1 MTIRMLIDAN
11 HPEET
16 RVAVL
21 DNTRLIE
28 LDFEVANKRPIKGNI
43 YLAKVTRVEPS
54 LQAAFV
60 EYGNN
65 RQGFLPFAEIHPD
78 YFRIP
83 IADREALIETE
94 EAEGTSET
102 ESVASG
108 DDGRYGED
116 APTDVET
123 VATRDDEDDR
133 RPRRNLKRIYKIQEV
148 IKKRQILLVQVTKE
162 ERGNKGAALTTYLSL
177 AGRYCV
183 LMPNSHKGGGVSRKI
198 TDAGERR
205 RMKEIMSELELPQGI
220 AVILRTAGIDRTKV
234 EIKRDYEY
242 LLRQWDEI
250 RQLTL
255 QSTAPALIYEEG
267 DLIRRSLRDIY
278 QRDTDEIWVE
288 GEEAYK
294 AAKAFMKMLIPSHA
308 KKVQQYKDP
317 VVPLFQRYQVERQI
331 DGILK
336 PVCPLPSGGYLVIN
350 QTEALVSI
358 DVNSGK
364 AIRERHI
371 EETALRTN
379 LEAADEVARQLRLR
393 DLAGLLVIDFID
405 MEDRRNNQTVER
417 RLKDAL
423 RSDRARIQ
431 VGRISSFGLLE
442 MSRQRLRPA
451 LGEINTHLCDHCAGA
466 GRVPSVEAAAL
477 QLLRALEEE
486 GLHNRSAEVNV
497 TVTGSVAL
505 YLFNYKR
512 TALAE
517 LEARYHLR
525 ITLLTDETLVPPYFR
540 IETALELTPEERTAH
555 HTESHAAFLAS
566 RAESEEDEKNR
577 ARRRGGRGDSERSG
591 SGRRRGRDQQDED
604 GDSLTSARSDRDE
617 DDVLGDNGV
626 QFVDDETKSEGAG
639 EESSGVL
646 SSEEDRPGRRRRRRR
661 RGGRRNRGEGRETD
675 DRAATGDTATERASG
690 ISIEEAMGLVP
701 ATSDD
706 DEADAE
712 ERTTGENGDGTGD
725 ETPARRRRRR
735 GGRRRSGRRAGPRT
749 EGAQGED
756 TEDSGD
762 EDSATDD
769 STTEASAEPAEA
781 LVAEPVTEE
790 PVKAQRVAK
799 PRAPR
804 RSAHQAAAAPAGEGT
819 LASEAPAADMTV
831 ETAAPAQSVASA
843 SVVPAHETAAPAE
856 EAPRPARKR
865 PEADANVSVITDSPP
880 EPKRGWWSRFVN

>member
-1 MTIRMLIDAN
+1 MLIDAN

-65 RQGFLPFAEIHPD
+65 KQGFLPFAEIHPD

-83 IADREALIETE
+83 VADREALIETE
-94 EAEGTSET
+94 E
-102 ESVASG
+102 
-108 DDGRYGED
+108 
-116 APTDVET
+116 VET
-123 VATRDDEDDR
+123 VATTEEPLATDANGDPDVDAPAEAETIITRDDEDER
-133 RPRRNLKRIYKIQEV
+133 RPRHNLKRIYKIQEV

-198 TDAGERR
+198 TDATERR

-288 GEEAYK
+288 GEEGYK

-317 VVPLFQRYQVERQI
+317 VVPLFQRFQVERQI

-417 RLKDAL
+417 RLKEAL
-423 RSDRARIQ
+423 KTDRARIQ
-431 VGRISSFGLLE
+431 VGRISGFGLLE

-451 LGEINTHLCDHCAGA
+451 LGEINTHVCEHCAGA
-466 GRVPSVEAAAL
+466 GRVSSVEASAL

-486 GLHNRSAEVNV
+486 GLHNRSAEVKV
-497 TVTGSVAL
+497 SVPGTIAL
-505 YLFNYKR
+505 YLFNHKR
-512 TALAE
+512 AALTE
-517 LEARYHLR
+517 LEQRYHLH
-525 ITLLTDETLVPPYFR
+525 ITMATDESLAPPYFK
-540 IETALELTPEERTAH
+540 IETTLELTPEERTAF

-566 RAESEEDEKNR
+566 RAESEEEERNR
-577 ARRRGGRGDSERSG
+577 GRRRGSRTPQGRGGRGRERG
-591 SGRRRGRDQQDED
+591 EEEHETTFTPERED
-604 GDSLTSARSDRDE
+604 DDIIGDS
-617 DDVLGDNGV
+617 NV
-626 QFVDDETKSEGAG
+626 QFSDEERTASSPGDAAG
-639 EESSGVL
+639 EE
-646 SSEEDRPGRRRRRRR
+646 ERPGRRRRRR
-661 RGGRRNRGEGRETD
+661 RGGRRNRGGDRRETGD
-675 DRAATGDTATERASG
+675 LAAATPGETEMGASSTV
-690 ISIEEAMGLVP
+690 SIEEAMGLVP
-701 ATSDD
+701 ADTDQAFERGD
-706 DEADAE
+706 ADGDADE
-712 ERTTGENGDGTGD
+712 GDK
-725 ETPARRRRRR
+725 PARRRRR
-735 GGRRRSGRRAGPRT
+735 GGRRRSGRRGDAAPDMT
-749 EGAQGED
+749 TSED
-756 TEDSGD
+756 TGEDSGD
-762 EDSATDD
+762 AAAEATDAPIAATD
-769 STTEASAEPAEA
+769 AKPAKQSLAAETVLVVAPPVAAPAAVYSTAPVEA
-781 LVAEPVTEE
+781 PVTE
-790 PVKAQRVAK
+790 
-799 PRAPR
+799 
-804 RSAHQAAAAPAGEGT
+804 T
-819 LASEAPAADMTV
+819 
-831 ETAAPAQSVASA
+831 
-843 SVVPAHETAAPAE
+843 
-856 EAPRPARKR
+856 PRPARQR
-865 PEADANVSVITDSPP
+865 PDPDPNVSVILDSPP
-880 EPKRGWWSRFVN
+880 EPKKGWWSRFVN

>member
-94 EAEGTSET
+94 EVESAALSDDTDEAENTG
-102 ESVASG
+102 VSG
-108 DDGRYGED
+108 EQDAD
-116 APTDVET
+116 APTEAET
-123 VATRDDEDDR
+123 VTTRDDEDER
-133 RPRRNLKRIYKIQEV
+133 RPRHTLKRNYKIQEV
-148 IKKRQILLVQVTKE
+148 IKKRQILLIQVTKE

-198 TDAGERR
+198 TDATERR

-220 AVILRTAGIDRTKV
+220 SVILRTAGIDRTKV

-288 GEEAYK
+288 GEEGYK

-317 VVPLFQRYQVERQI
+317 VVPLFQRFQVERQI

-336 PVCPLPSGGYLVIN
+336 PVCTLPSGGYLVIN

-405 MEDRRNNQTVER
+405 MEDRRNNQNVER

-423 RSDRARIQ
+423 RADRARIQ
-431 VGRISSFGLLE
+431 VGRISGFGLLE

-451 LGEINTHLCDHCAGA
+451 LGEINTHVCEHCAGT
-466 GRVPSVEAAAL
+466 GRVSSVEASAL

-486 GLHNRSAEVNV
+486 GLHNRSAEVKV
-497 TVTGSVAL
+497 SVPETIAL
-505 YLFNYKR
+505 YLFNHKR
-512 TALAE
+512 AALTE
-517 LEARYHLR
+517 LEQRYHMH
-525 ITLLTDETLVPPYFR
+525 IVMATDNTLAPPYFR
-540 IETALELTPEERTAH
+540 IETTVELTPEERAAF

-566 RAESEEDEKNR
+566 RAESEEEEKNR
-577 ARRRGGRGDSERSG
+577 
-591 SGRRRGRDQQDED
+591 GRRRGSRSAPPARSGRSRDRLEED
-604 GDSLTSARSDRDE
+604 TESAFAAGQEDDDVIGDS
-617 DDVLGDNGV
+617 NV
-626 QFVDDETKSEGAG
+626 QFADDEGNAG
-639 EESSGVL
+639 GTAENAAASGVVG
-646 SSEEDRPGRRRRRRR
+646 SEEDRPGRRRRRRR
-661 RGGRRNRGEGRETD
+661 GGRRNRGGERRETGD
-675 DRAATGDTATERASG
+675 LGAMTAGEDESENADGAAPAL
-690 ISIEEAMGLVP
+690 SIAEAMGIAPDAGRSQSPRLNRLD
-701 ATSDD
+701 AAEDAG
-706 DEADAE
+706 EAS
-712 ERTTGENGDGTGD
+712 GT
-725 ETPARRRRRR
+725 RRRRR
-735 GGRRRSGRRAGPRT
+735 GGRRRSGRRDDIPLDAD
-749 EGAQGED
+749 AS
-756 TEDSGD
+756 SGD
-762 EDSATDD
+762 SASGDSDAD
-769 STTEASAEPAEA
+769 SEQQAVRAAVHGIVERVITEQRSVALPEPAAASAVVIP
-781 LVAEPVTEE
+781 
-790 PVKAQRVAK
+790 
-799 PRAPR
+799 
-804 RSAHQAAAAPAGEGT
+804 
-819 LASEAPAADMTV
+819 
-831 ETAAPAQSVASA
+831 ASA
-843 SVVPAHETAAPAE
+843 PPVA

-865 PEADANVSVITDSPP
+865 PAEPDPNVSVIIDSPT
-880 EPKRGWWSRFVN
+880 EPKKGWWSRFVN